1 MSVAEAG
8 SQQRAASTGDQEAGE
23 PAAGQS
29 FLVTLVV
36 LTFVMN
42 MLARG
47 VTETFAVFLL
57 PVQNGLGI
65 SRADITLTYSV
76 YMLAY
81 GLSAPFAGQLID
93 RLGARITYG
102 FGLTMLGLGY
112 VLAGSAT
119 ELWHYLL
126 TVGLLGGLGSASL
139 GMIVA
144 SALLSRWFTTRIGAV
159 MSLAVRRCRRRYA
172 DPAAADAAAAVHLRL
187 AYDASPAGRRR
198 AAGAAAGDAA
208 AARAHDG
215 RLDRLAALRLEPPAM
230 ERPMARLDGHAH
242 QRLLGAVRRLSVHL
256 GCGLQRPAALGGL
269 SRRAGLQP
277 ADRRQRLRHDRHA
290 VGDRHP
296 RASAGCPTASAGGS
310 TATVSYLSTMLGI
323 VLPILVSGWHSLLL
337 VYGFVLFFGLMQG
350 ARGPII
356 VAMVA
361 MLFPGGGVGAIY
373 GTLSLALGLGAG
385 DSAPGS
391 RACSTSSRAATSP
404 RSWWRWAA
412 RWPGSPPSGWCA
424 VCARRR
430 RANRT
435 PPPGIS
441 KHQGFPRPYLG
452 HCLNSYAAPHR
463 ESPLQQAGIP
473 AEVMR

>member
-8 SQQRAASTGDQEAGE
+8 SQQRAASAGDQEAGE

-144 SALLSRWFTTRIGAV
+144 SALLSRWFTARIGAV
-159 MSLAVRRCRRRYA
+159 VALPY
-172 DPAAADAAAAVHLRL
+172 AAVGAGMLIL
-187 AYDASPAGRRR
+187 PPLTQLLLSTYDWRTT
-198 AAGAAAGDAA
+198 
-208 AARAHDG
+208 H
-215 RLDRLAALRLEPPAM
+215 
-230 ERPMARLDGHAH
+230 
-242 QRLLGAVRRLSVHL
+242 RLLGAGVLLALPLVMLLPL
-256 GCGLQRPAALGGL
+256 GRM
-269 SRRAGLQP
+269 
-277 ADRRQRLRHDRHA
+277 
-290 VGDRHP
+290 
-296 RASAGCPTASAGGS
+296 TAGS
-310 TATVSYLSTMLGI
+310 TAWQALRLRAASDGKGPWTVSTAVRTSGFWGLFTAYLCTSVAAYSVLPHSVAYLVEQGFNPLIAASAFGMTGMLSVIGILAVGWLSDRFGRLSTVTVTYLSTMLGI
-323 VLPILVSGWHSLLL
+323 VLLILVSGWHSLLL

-356 VAMVA
+356 VALVA
-361 MLFPGGGVGAIY
+361 ILFPGGGVGAIY
-373 GTLSLALGLGAG
+373 GTLSLALGLGA
-385 DSAPGS
+385 ATGS
-391 RACSTSSRAATSP
+391 WASGLLYELTGSYVTSFLVAMGGSLAGLATFWLVRGLREEATSQP
-404 RSWWRWAA
+404 HPTA
-412 RWPGSPPSGWCA
+412 R
-424 VCARRR
+424 
-430 RANRT
+430 
-435 PPPGIS
+435 
-441 KHQGFPRPYLG
+441 HQ
-452 HCLNSYAAPHR
+452 
-463 ESPLQQAGIP
+463 
-473 AEVMR
+473 